1 MLVSEDQPCVLLV
14 FFPSRAYKAFHDAAK
29 VTGAVDKDGI
39 GSAKAHYQLAK
50 FCDDQL
56 KHLEAKEQ
64 SEGALD
70 VRSCRQHRVDVNLI
84 ALM

>member
-1 MLVSEDQPCVLLV
+1 MLLV
-14 FFPSRAYKAFHDAAK
+14 FFPFRAYKAFHDAAK

-64 SEGALD
+64 SDGALD
-70 VRSCRQHRVDVNLI
+70 VRSCQQLPCLFYGNTVWVSISSH
-84 ALM
+84 

>member
-1 MLVSEDQPCVLLV
+1 VLLV
-14 FFPSRAYKAFHDAAK
+14 SSPSRAYKAFHDAAK

-70 VRSCRQHRVDVNLI
+70 VRSCRQPPCQFYGNTVWMLI
-84 ALM
+84 SSR